1 MPLADRLAERAD
13 LHLDLVHR
21 LLTDD
26 LAPLIDPAR
35 RDDLLDQLG
44 VAWDQVAAAELR
56 LAVLGEFSSGKSSL
70 INAFLRD
77 AVLPASARES
87 TVVSTD
93 IVSGRRFSVGLCLEP
108 EGRWLDVD
116 RDRALWRT
124 ELPEL
129 SGLDAR
135 AVLTALTADAVPA
148 RRVHA
153 LRVTHPSRGLGPG
166 IVIVDTPGIAGR
178 DDDRT
183 AGAAAGARARADLV
197 LVVVPA
203 NAAFSRTLT
212 DLLTGPLGDCRDRFL
227 FAVTKVD
234 QLDADERKR
243 FVRSVHRSLV
253 TDLGLPSCPLI
264 FTVAPAVLPGWRP
277 RGGDVDW
284 SAGFADGEDLL
295 RRYLAGRR
303 PPPTAAP
310 DPGLLADLLHAVNR
324 EVARARQDVRTMLDH
339 TRAPDL
345 GAALDSLA
353 ALATTARSP
362 NELIKESGRLAYA
375 IAGGPPE
382 LLGPFV
388 GAAPGT
394 RAALR
399 AVTGACARYLTAV
412 YAAAQ
417 RRRADLY
424 GCDDRLAGWGADLV
438 RRIASIRSASEGI

>member
-1 MPLADRLAERAD
+1 MPLAERLAERAD

-26 LAPLIDPAR
+26 LAPFIGPAR

-44 VAWDQVAAAELR
+44 VAWDQAAAAELR

-77 AVLPASARES
+77 AVLPAAARES
-87 TVVSTD
+87 TVVPTD
-93 IVSGRRFSVGLCLEP
+93 IVPGHRFSVGLRLEP

-116 RDRALWRT
+116 RDRALWRA

-135 AVLTALTADAVPA
+135 AVLAALTADAAPA
-148 RRVHA
+148 GGVHA

-183 AGAAAGARARADLV
+183 AGAVAGARDRADLV

-212 DLLTGPLGDCRDRFL
+212 DLLTGPLGGCRDRFL
-227 FAVTKVD
+227 FAVTKMD

-253 TDLGLPSCPLI
+253 TDMGLPSCPLV
-264 FTVAPAVLPGWRP
+264 FTVAPAVLPGWR

-284 SAGFADGEDLL
+284 AAGFADGEDFL
-295 RRYLAGRR
+295 RGHLAGRR

-310 DPGLLADLLHAVNR
+310 DPGLLADLLHAVDR
-324 EVARARQDVRTMLDH
+324 EVARARQEVRTMLDH

-353 ALATTARSP
+353 ALATTARGP
-362 NELIKESGRLAYA
+362 NELIKGSGRLAYA
-375 IAGGPPE
+375 IAGGQPE
-382 LLGPFV
+382 LPGPFV
-388 GAAPGT
+388 GASPGT

-399 AVTGACARYLTAV
+399 AVTDACARHLTAV
-412 YAAAQ
+412 HAAAQ
-417 RRRADLY
+417 RRRADLH
-424 GCDDRLAGWGADLV
+424 GCDDRLVGWGADLV
-438 RRIASIRSASEGI
+438 RRIASIRSTSEGI